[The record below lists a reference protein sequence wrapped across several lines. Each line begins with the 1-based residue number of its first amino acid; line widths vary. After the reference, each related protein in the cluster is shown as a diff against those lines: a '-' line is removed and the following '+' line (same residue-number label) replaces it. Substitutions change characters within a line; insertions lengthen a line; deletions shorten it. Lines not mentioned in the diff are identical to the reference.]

1 MKKLMI
7 AALLGLSAM
16 PTAAQ
21 ADPKGS
27 TQCLVPSNGGWML
40 FHVIFCK

>member
-7 AALLGLSAM
+7 AALLGLTVV

-21 ADPKGS
+21 ADPAGS
-27 TQCLVPSNGGWML
+27 TLCLVASNGGWML
-40 FHVIFCK
+40 FHVKFCK